1 MKNHP
6 NWKRLIFI
14 AVLAIV
20 LTKGT
25 AHLIEYLM
33 ASFPLYALKI
43 RHVLGFGS
51 IVLLIYF
58 VVRPLWEELGFKK
71 NSDNQ
76 D

>member
-14 AVLAIV
+14 GILAIV

-25 AHLIEYLM
+25 AHLIEYLI
-33 ASFPLYALKI
+33 ASFPLYVKKI
-43 RHVLGFGS
+43 RHVFGFGS
-51 IVLLIYF
+51 IVLLIFF
-58 VVRPLWEELGFKK
+58 VVKPFLEELGFKK
-71 NSDNQ
+71 NSDNK